1 VISPDGAAFVL
12 GLVFGGMGGAGVV
25 IFALSRPR
33 A

>member
-1 VISPDGAAFVL
+1 MSPVWAAFVL
-12 GLVFGGMGGAGVV
+12 GLVFGGMGGAAIV